1 MIDGA
6 VVSQELDRLITQGH
20 QDSSLRTALQRM
32 FPDITQAEIE
42 AGLDRVTADRSL
54 KLKLR
59 Q

>member
-1 MIDGA
+1 
-6 VVSQELDRLITQGH
+6 
-20 QDSSLRTALQRM
+20 M